1 MAVTVSGFVYK
12 CELIANSKY
21 QSAKHSI
28 IELTF
33 PFNNQLDALI
43 IQIYSV
49 KNSTCFWQLFCPLS
63 DVLYCTIGTGKFHA
77 GFDGHLQ
84 EESG

>member
-49 KNSTCFWQLFCPLS
+49 KK
-63 DVLYCTIGTGKFHA
+63 LYMFLATFLPVIRRSLLHNR
-77 GFDGHLQ
+77 HR
-84 EESG
+84 